1 MWLDPQ
7 DLSLEKNLLHLV
19 YIHPGGVRTGISL
32 FYFDKVSF
40 MKHSN
45 VQCFW
50 RVNMRDSDE
59 KLTSV
64 QKKGI
69 AVSCTSF
76 LYLIMSL
83 STFDGGETSIKVIS
97 GNFPS

>member
-1 MWLDPQ
+1 MKIYNVKTTIFFTKWWDLLD
-7 DLSLEKNLLHLV
+7 LILKKILLGLV

-40 MKHSN
+40 MKHSD

-59 KLTSV
+59 KFTSV

-76 LYLIMSL
+76 
-83 STFDGGETSIKVIS
+83 
-97 GNFPS
+97 